1 MMGTGGDEMFHVN
14 MGYAADCLAAL
25 DLRGLARFHQA
36 CQTAWPGARARV
48 ARYVLWDGA
57 IKGPLRQK
65 ARSLLGRVSPPAL
78 SWILTRRLRRACPP
92 WLVPADPDLIAKL
105 ERRPL
110 ELAPVELAVG
120 EGAYVRAMRG
130 LPQSPTFSM
139 ELEQSRAWAEQAGF
153 RLLFP
158 YFDRDLVELTLRI
171 PPAQLVAGGRAKAP
185 VRRLVAERLPCV
197 AMPTAKVLFGQL
209 FDRLFRLHGR
219 RAWTALGGP
228 RRLDELGVVDPRRVG
243 LLMEDYFTGGAPGS
257 IAPWLVLSMEL
268 WLRARSGG
276 P

>member
-1 MMGTGGDEMFHVN
+1 
-14 MGYAADCLAAL
+14 
-25 DLRGLARFHQA
+25 
-36 CQTAWPGARARV
+36 
-48 ARYVLWDGA
+48 
-57 IKGPLRQK
+57 
-65 ARSLLGRVSPPAL
+65 
-78 SWILTRRLRRACPP
+78 
-92 WLVPADPDLIAKL
+92 
-105 ERRPL
+105 
-110 ELAPVELAVG
+110 
-120 EGAYVRAMRG
+120 
-130 LPQSPTFSM
+130 
-139 ELEQSRAWAEQAGF
+139 
-153 RLLFP
+153 LFP

-185 VRRLVAERLPCV
+185 LRRLVAERLPSV
-197 AMPTAKVLFGQL
+197 AMPAAKVLFGQL